1 MAKQSQG
8 NRTIEQ
14 QLDEVRRVLEDL
26 FILQALT
33 CGIGR
38 DSIRGI
44 LGVRTTRVSKIMKG
58 VKKARK
64 HGKEQA

>member
-1 MAKQSQG
+1 MTKQNQG
-8 NRTIEQ
+8 NRSIEQ
-14 QLDEVRRVLEDL
+14 QLDAIRHVLEDL

-33 CGIGR
+33 IGVGG

-44 LGVRTTRVSKIMKG
+44 LGVRTARISKIMKG